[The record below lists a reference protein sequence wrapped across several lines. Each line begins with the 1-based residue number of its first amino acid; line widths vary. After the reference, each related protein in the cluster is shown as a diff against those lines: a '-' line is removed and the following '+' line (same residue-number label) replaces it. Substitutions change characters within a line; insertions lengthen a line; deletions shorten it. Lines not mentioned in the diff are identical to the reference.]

1 MSKDKLSKLNLRL
14 ICPSK
19 KNVDTSDI
27 LSVKKFLKTEKYADI
42 LVINTGGP
50 PAKEFFSITEDDWE
64 KYFKQIFLSF
74 VVLLQKMKIK
84 NNGYVFLISSHTIQT
99 PENNLVLSNSFRIAF
114 LSVFKTLSSLY
125 ASRNISFINI
135 APGPIKTNRLNNLV
149 SDMVAFEKGLPMKRA
164 GDPNEIGNF
173 IQSIIK
179 NKIKYLTGVTIRFDG
194 GLSKNIF

>member
-1 MSKDKLSKLNLRL
+1 M
-14 ICPSK
+14 
-19 KNVDTSDI
+19 
-27 LSVKKFLKTEKYADI
+27 FLC
-42 LVINTGGP
+42 L
-50 PAKEFFSITEDDWE
+50 
-64 KYFKQIFLSF
+64 
-74 VVLLQKMKIK
+74 
-84 NNGYVFLISSHTIQT
+84 
-99 PENNLVLSNSFRIAF
+99 
-114 LSVFKTLSSLY
+114 
-125 ASRNISFINI
+125 NISFINI